1 MIVNSNIFKAIV
13 LQSGYTNNKST
24 DNILNTDKIA
34 IIATNL
40 VQIIRITIE
49 SKLDFWRIY
58 FRSLYRSNSTRCY
71 LPFQK
76 IYGLKCRR
84 KK

>member
-13 LQSGYTNNKST
+13 LQRGYTSNKST

-49 SKLDFWRIY
+49 SKLNF
-58 FRSLYRSNSTRCY
+58 
-71 LPFQK
+71 
-76 IYGLKCRR
+76 
-84 KK
+84 